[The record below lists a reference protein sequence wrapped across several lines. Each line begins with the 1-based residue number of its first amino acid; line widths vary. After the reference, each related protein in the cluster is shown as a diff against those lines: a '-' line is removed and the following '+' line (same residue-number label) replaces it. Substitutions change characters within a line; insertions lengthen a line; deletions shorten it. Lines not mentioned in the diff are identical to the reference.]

1 MGEGG
6 LQLVCLH
13 VSLMLVSC
21 IALVCK
27 AVEVHSACNSE
38 HQDTHG
44 GTISRIYP
52 WLYACDWVGM
62 INACPVIQCNFLH
75 RVMHMK
81 TIHGGMMWL
90 ECNFANQS
98 PKNNL
103 SIIVYCFNG
112 VS

>member
-1 MGEGG
+1 
-6 LQLVCLH
+6 
-13 VSLMLVSC
+13 MLVSC

-62 INACPVIQCNFLH
+62 IYACQVIQCNFLH
-75 RVMHMK
+75 RVMHMY
-81 TIHGGMMWL
+81 TIHGGMMW
-90 ECNFANQS
+90 
-98 PKNNL
+98 
-103 SIIVYCFNG
+103 I
-112 VS
+112 